1 MVFCKAP
8 LSSLASAIF
17 FAYAQASYLQNDLS
31 FGHTNDKISP
41 NLRAIPNW
49 HLLGKPDPPEI
60 LSNKVVL
67 TPPAPGNQRGAIWSE
82 KVVEHSSWT
91 ADIDFRAT
99 GPERGGGN
107 LQIWYAKNGQ
117 NEIGTSSIYTVG
129 RFDGL
134 VLSIDQYA
142 GSGGFIRGFLN
153 DGSNDYQ
160 SHHSVDSLAF
170 GHCEYSY
177 RNLGRPSRIAV
188 RHSDEGL
195 RVQVDGINCFES
207 TRIKLP
213 LGYNFGITA
222 ASAENPDSF
231 EMFKFVTTTET
242 HTPDYVDQSKLGQIP
257 ENADANKAWDQQTN
271 QVQDNQ
277 NQNQNQGGDIPSFK
291 DPPEEPASKF
301 HSSAEQFADLHN
313 RLQSMN
319 KHIGALSRD
328 QSMYSQQAN
337 SRYDDLNSRI
347 SRIEA
352 AIDKLRGLSDKL
364 DTIHSDVRQTKSD
377 LHNALDKH
385 VAGLRGEVRN
395 THSVL
400 AGTLEGMGTGVG
412 KFVWVVLGSQVLLIG
427 AYLLYKRRKANSP
440 KKYL

>member
-17 FAYAQASYLQNDLS
+17 FAYAQALYLQNDLS

-49 HLLGKPDPPEI
+49 HLIGKPDPPEI
-60 LSNKVVL
+60 LSNKIVL

-82 KVVEHSSWT
+82 KVLEFSSWT

-107 LQIWYAKNGQ
+107 LNIWYAKNGQ
-117 NEIGTSSIYTVG
+117 NEVGTSSIYTVG
-129 RFDGL
+129 KFDGL
-134 VLSIDQYA
+134 ALTVDQYA

-153 DGSNDYQ
+153 DGTTDYK

-195 RVQVDGINCFES
+195 RVQVDGVLCFES
-207 TRIKLP
+207 NRIKLP
-213 LGYNFGITA
+213 VGYNYGITA
-222 ASAENPDSF
+222 ASAETPDSF

-242 HTPDYVDQSKLGQIP
+242 HTPDYKDQTNLGQIP
-257 ENADANKAWDQQTN
+257 ENADQHIKPLQEGQDQGQM
-271 QVQDNQ
+271 Q
-277 NQNQNQGGDIPSFK
+277 QGGDIPAFS
-291 DPPEEPASKF
+291 DPPEEPATKF

-313 RLQSMN
+313 RLQSMMKSIN
-319 KHIGALSRD
+319 AISRD
-328 QSMYSQQAN
+328 QS
-337 SRYDDLNSRI
+337 LNSQNALSKYDELNQRV

-352 AIDKLRGLSDKL
+352 ALDKLRNMGDKL
-364 DTIHSDVRQTKSD
+364 DSIQSDVRQTKSD
-377 LHNALDKH
+377 LHNALDRH

-400 AGTLEGMGTGVG
+400 AGTLEGMPNHTGR
-412 KFVWVVLGSQVLLIG
+412 FLWIVLGSQALVVG
-427 AYLLYKRRKANSP
+427 AYLAYKRRKANSP